1 MQDYNVDVTLY
12 TKGALLKRGFTIL
25 ELTFALALIAL
36 LSGIVLSKAT
46 TFIDAIEVRGAVTEV
61 ESLFA
66 TARHVAIARATQ
78 STLDIDP
85 AGGIILVHVGN
96 DTIQLRELA
105 RVHGVTMSTTRSA
118 ITYSPTGLGYGA
130 ANLTLTIARNL
141 SADTIYV
148 SRLGRVRH

>member
-1 MQDYNVDVTLY
+1 V
-12 TKGALLKRGFTIL
+12 
-25 ELTFALALIAL
+25 

-46 TFIDAIEVRGAVTEV
+46 KFIDGIEVRGAVTEI

-78 STLDIDP
+78 STLEIDP
-85 AGGIILVHVGN
+85 PQGVIVVHVGT

-105 RVHGVTMSTTRSA
+105 RAHGVTLSTTRSV
-118 ITYSPTGLGYGA
+118 ITYAPTGLGYGA
-130 ANLTLTIARNL
+130 ANLTLTVARNL

>member
-1 MQDYNVDVTLY
+1 V
-12 TKGALLKRGFTIL
+12 
-25 ELTFALALIAL
+25 
-36 LSGIVLSKAT
+36 LSGIVLSKAS
-46 TFIDAIEVRGAVTEV
+46 TFGDSIEVRGAVTEI

-78 STLDIDP
+78 STLEIDP
-85 AGGIILVHVGN
+85 SRGVILVHVGS
-96 DTIQLRELA
+96 DTIQRRELGV
-105 RVHGVTMSTTRSA
+105 VHGVTLSSTRIA

-130 ANLTLTIARNL
+130 ANLTLTVARNL

>member
-1 MQDYNVDVTLY
+1 M
-12 TKGALLKRGFTIL
+12 TI
-25 ELTFALALIAL
+25 ALALIVL
-36 LSGIVLSKAT
+36 LSGIVLSKAS
-46 TFIDAIEVRGAVTEV
+46 TFVDAIEVRGAVTEI

-78 STLDIDP
+78 STLEIDP
-85 AGGIILVHVGN
+85 ARGVILVHVGS

-105 RVHGVTMSTTRSA
+105 LVHGVTLSSTRVA

-130 ANLTLTIARNL
+130 ANLTLTVARNL